1 MMYSQLN
8 YLGCFLPI
16 SKEKAT
22 KLGNI
27 IETFVTGN
35 LRIAKK
41 RLYLSPEQGGLG
53 LFDVL
58 DFLDSQKVA
67 WIVRAK
73 NLDEIL
79 ESSPVL
85 VWYRID
91 H

>member
-1 MMYSQLN
+1 MYSQLN

-16 SKEKAT
+16 SREKAT
-22 KLGNI
+22 ELGNI